1 MKKAICLLFAFLLCL
16 CGCSQNSTEKNSV
29 TQTKDK
35 NTDKTESVNQSKD
48 NDADETENAKIDLIN
63 VSGVDYSYFATEG
76 FLYYLGKLEFV
87 ESIPGEEE
95 YLRHLGSKTKTGMY
109 AIKNAENRD
118 VLIRITPD
126 SEWFSIYRKA
136 SLPKFDFSVE
146 NCVRLEFVKE
156 TDFSERDISHASCGN
171 GITDKAEIA
180 EFLSEIRKQKDP
192 NEAGLYDLVKKPDG
206 KFENCYTY
214 GAIYG
219 FFAEEP
225 YLITLMDIRSY
236 NDLAYSIMIDN
247 KEYVLPKE
255 LLQKIMNS

>member
-1 MKKAICLLFAFLLCL
+1 MKKVICLLFAFLLCL
-16 CGCSQNSTEKNSV
+16 CGCSQNNTEKI
-29 TQTKDK
+29 
-35 NTDKTESVNQSKD
+35 SVNQSK
-48 NDADETENAKIDLIN
+48 NKNADETENVKTDLIN

-76 FLYYLGKLEFV
+76 FLYYLGELEFV
-87 ESIPGEEE
+87 GRIPGEEK

-109 AIKNAENRD
+109 AIKNSENRD

-126 SEWFSIYRKA
+126 SEWFYFYRKA
-136 SLPKFDFSVE
+136 SLPEFDFSVD
-146 NCVRLEFVKE
+146 NCVRLEFVKGKDLFE
-156 TDFSERDISHASCGN
+156 HDIAHASCGD

-180 EFLSEIRKQKDP
+180 AFLSEIRKQKDP
-192 NEAGLYDLVKKPDG
+192 NEAGLYDLAKNPDG

-225 YLITLMDIRSY
+225 YLITRMDIRSY
-236 NDLAYSIMIDN
+236 NDLAYSIEVDN

-255 LLQKIMNS
+255 LLQKIMKS